1 VTLLLAHL
9 SDPHIGP
16 LPAMPLRAMANKR
29 LTGVLNW
36 HRARATIHSMAV
48 LEAIIADVRQH
59 RPDHVALTGDLV
71 NVGYPP
77 EFPVAA
83 RMVEMLGSAVDVSV
97 IPGNHD
103 AYVRGSLRAMDETFA
118 PFMCS
123 DGEEMPARASLAERF
138 PYRRVRGNVAFIGVN
153 TGIPTVPFFATGTMG
168 AEQGRK
174 LETLLAESARE
185 GLFRV
190 VMLHHP
196 PVTRGVKFGRGLTD
210 SRLFERILKQQ
221 GAELVLHGHNHRF
234 SLHHLAGPKAS
245 IPVVGVGSASAVPGT
260 AQHLAEYNLIR
271 IIPGSEQPLQIERRG
286 IGFEDRAVARIGLVT
301 LERTRN

>member
-1 VTLLLAHL
+1 
-9 SDPHIGP
+9 
-16 LPAMPLRAMANKR
+16 MPFRAMANKR

-36 HRARATIHSMAV
+36 HRARATIHSMTV
-48 LEAIIADVRQH
+48 LEAIIADIRQH
-59 RPDHVALTGDLV
+59 KPDHIALTGDLV

-83 RMVEMLGSAVDVSV
+83 RMVETLGSATDVSV

-103 AYVRGSLRAMDETFA
+103 AYVRGSLPAMDACFA

-123 DGEEMPARASLAERF
+123 DGDEKPEESGLAERF
-138 PYRRVRGNVAFIGVN
+138 PYLRVRQNVAFIGVN

-168 AEQGRK
+168 PDQGRK
-174 LETLLAESARE
+174 LEALLEETGRQ

-210 SRLFERILKQQ
+210 ARLFERVLHKQ

-234 SLHHLAGPKAS
+234 SVNQMAGNRAP
-245 IPVVGVGSASAVPGT
+245 IPVIGVGSASAVPGT

-271 IIPGSEQPLQIERRG
+271 IVPGSEQVLHIERRG
-286 IGFEDRAVARIGLVT
+286 IALESRTVSRIGLVT
-301 LERTRN
+301 L

>member
-1 VTLLLAHL
+1 MTLLLAHL

-16 LPAMPLRAMANKR
+16 LPAMPFRAMANKR

-48 LEAIIADVRQH
+48 LEAIIADIRQH
-59 RPDHVALTGDLV
+59 KPDHIALTGDLV

-83 RMVEMLGSAVDVSV
+83 RMVETLGSGTDVSV

-103 AYVRGSLRAMDETFA
+103 AYVRGSLPAMDEVFA

-123 DGEEMPARASLAERF
+123 DGDQSPRKKPLAERF
-138 PYRRVRGNVAFIGVN
+138 PYLRVRHHVAFIGVN
-153 TGIPTVPFFATGTMG
+153 TGVPTVPFFATGTMG
-168 AEQGRK
+168 AEQGDK
-174 LETLLAESARE
+174 LGRLLEETGRQR
-185 GLFRV
+185 LFRV

-210 SRLFERILKQQ
+210 ALRFEQVLGRH
-221 GAELVLHGHNHRF
+221 GAELVLHGHNHHF
-234 SLHHLAGPKAS
+234 SVQRIAGPRVQ

-260 AQHLAEYNLIR
+260 VQHLAEYNLMR
-271 IIPGSEQPLQIERRG
+271 IVPGSERAVHVERRG
-286 IGFEDRAVARIGLVT
+286 IALDSRIVSRVGLLT
-301 LERTRN
+301 L

>member
-1 VTLLLAHL
+1 MTFLLAHL

-16 LPAMPLRAMANKR
+16 LPAMPIRAMANKR

-36 HRARATIHSMAV
+36 HRARATIHSMGV
-48 LEAIIADVRQH
+48 LEAIIADIRQH
-59 RPDHVALTGDLV
+59 RPDHIALTGDLV

-83 RMVEMLGSAVDVSV
+83 RMVDKLGSSTDVSV

-103 AYVRGSLRAMDETFA
+103 AYVRGSLPAMDAVFA

-123 DGEEMPARASLAERF
+123 DGDGNPGNSVLAERF
-138 PYRRVRGNVAFIGVN
+138 PYLRVRQNVAFIGIN
-153 TGIPTVPFFATGTMG
+153 TGVPTAPFFATGTMG

-174 LETLLAESARE
+174 LEKLLEETRNA

-210 SRLFERILKQQ
+210 ARRFELVLRRH

-234 SLHHLAGPKAS
+234 SLQQMAGPAAQ

-271 IIPGSEQPLQIERRG
+271 INPGSEQPVQIERRG
-286 IGFEDRAVARIGLVT
+286 ITFENRMVSRVGLVT
-301 LERTRN
+301 LHRTGN

>member
-1 VTLLLAHL
+1 MTLLLAHL

-16 LPAMPLRAMANKR
+16 LFVMLFRAMANKR

-36 HRARATIHSMAV
+36 HHARATIHSMVV
-48 LEAIIADVRQH
+48 LEAIIADIRQH
-59 RPDHVALTGDLV
+59 RPDHIALTGDLV

-83 RMVEMLGSAVDVSV
+83 RMVETLGRAVDVSV

-103 AYVRGSLRAMDETFA
+103 AYVRGSLRAMAETFA

-123 DGEEMPARASLAERF
+123 DGEESPARLSLAERF

-168 AEQGRK
+168 TEQGRK
-174 LETLLAESARE
+174 LEALLAESARK

-210 SRLFERILKQQ
+210 ARLFERILKQQ

-234 SLHHLAGPKAS
+234 SLHHMAGPTAS
-245 IPVVGVGSASAVPGT
+245 VPVVGVGSASAVPGT
-260 AQHLAEYNLIR
+260 AQHLAEYNLIH
-271 IIPGSEQPLQIERRG
+271 IIPGSEQPVQIERRG
-286 IGFEDRAVARIGLVT
+286 IGLEDRAVARIGLLT

>member
-1 VTLLLAHL
+1 MTLLLAHL

-16 LPAMPLRAMANKR
+16 LPAMPFRAMANKR

-36 HRARATIHSMAV
+36 HRARATIHSMDV
-48 LEAIIADVRQH
+48 LKAIIADIRQH
-59 RPDHVALTGDLV
+59 KPDHIALTGDLV

-77 EFPVAA
+77 EFPVAR
-83 RMVEMLGSAVDVSV
+83 RMVETLGKATDVSV

-103 AYVRGSLRAMDETFA
+103 AYVRGSLPAMDEIFA

-123 DGEEMPARASLAERF
+123 DGDTAPNNRPLAERF
-138 PYRRVRGNVAFIGVN
+138 PYLRVRQNVAFIGVN
-153 TGIPTVPFFATGTMG
+153 TGVPTVPFFATGTIG
-168 AEQGRK
+168 AAQSER
-174 LETLLAESARE
+174 LETMLREARRL

-210 SRLFERILKQQ
+210 AKRFEKILRQQ

-234 SLHHLAGPKAS
+234 SIQHMAGPSAP

-260 AQHLAEYNLIR
+260 AQHLAEYHLIR
-271 IIPGSEQPLQIERRG
+271 IVPGSEQAVHLERRG
-286 IGFEDRAVARIGLVT
+286 IAFESRIVSRLGLMT
-301 LERTRN
+301 L

>member
-1 VTLLLAHL
+1 MTLLLAHL

-16 LPAMPLRAMANKR
+16 LPAMPFRAMANKR

-36 HRARATIHSMAV
+36 HRARATIHSMDV
-48 LEAIIADVRQH
+48 LKAMIADIRQH
-59 RPDHVALTGDLV
+59 KPDHIALTGDLV

-83 RMVEMLGSAVDVSV
+83 RIVESLGAATDVSV

-103 AYVRGSLRAMDETFA
+103 AYVRGSLPAMDAVFA

-123 DGEEMPARASLAERF
+123 DGDDSPGTSPLAERF
-138 PYRRVRGNVAFIGVN
+138 PYLRVRQNVAFIGIN

-168 AEQGRK
+168 PDQGRK
-174 LETLLAESARE
+174 LEKLLEDTRRA

-210 SRLFERILKQQ
+210 ARRFELILRKA

-234 SLHHLAGPKAS
+234 SVQQMAGPHAQ

-271 IIPGSEQPLQIERRG
+271 IIPGSEQAVHIERRG
-286 IGFEDRAVARIGLVT
+286 ITFENRAVSRIGLMT
-301 LERTRN
+301 L

>member
-1 VTLLLAHL
+1 
-9 SDPHIGP
+9 
-16 LPAMPLRAMANKR
+16 MPFRAMANKR

-48 LEAIIADVRQH
+48 LEAIIADIRQH
-59 RPDHVALTGDLV
+59 KPDHIALTGDLV

-83 RMVEMLGSAVDVSV
+83 RMVETLGGPTEVSV

-103 AYVRGSLRAMDETFA
+103 AYVRGSLPAMDACFA

-123 DGEEMPARASLAERF
+123 DGDEAPGASGLAERF
-138 PYRRVRGNVAFIGVN
+138 PYLRIRQNVAFIGIN

-168 AEQGRK
+168 PEQGRK
-174 LETLLAESARE
+174 LAKLLEETGQQ

-190 VMLHHP
+190 LMLHHP

-210 SRLFERILKQQ
+210 SRLFEDVLRKH
-221 GAELVLHGHNHRF
+221 GAELILHGHNHRF
-234 SLHHLAGPKAS
+234 SVQHISGKDGQV
-245 IPVVGVGSASAVPGT
+245 PVIGVGSASAVPGT

-271 IIPGSEQPLQIERRG
+271 IVPGSEQALHIERRG
-286 IGFEDRAVARIGLVT
+286 IAFESRNVARIGLVT
-301 LERTRN
+301 L